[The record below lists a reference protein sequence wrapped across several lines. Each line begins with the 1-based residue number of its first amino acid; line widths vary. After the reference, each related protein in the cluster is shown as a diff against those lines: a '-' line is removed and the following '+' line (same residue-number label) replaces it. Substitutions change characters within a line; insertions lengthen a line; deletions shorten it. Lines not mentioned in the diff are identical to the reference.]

1 MLEAP
6 IGKLRKNRIHSIFD
20 LGKDSTVAENRN
32 WKNKSSYYAI
42 GIFLKG
48 FVKIIQPS
56 YIGKL
61 CIMCIL
67 FEGLGGD
74 ADTEKDELLPES
86 FMGRSHSKTE
96 GSWTYL
102 LKGYHHRL
110 LSRRPLNNKLS
121 LVYMNVMKHIA
132 LNYADV
138 PFKLSESGTRYP
150 EEYKYPENYDI
161 ADDKIYE
168 MDSES
173 SSQSQ
178 RVKRT
183 DLEKYQNLLIKVA
196 EHGWINKEG
205 KK

>member
-1 MLEAP
+1 
-6 IGKLRKNRIHSIFD
+6 
-20 LGKDSTVAENRN
+20 
-32 WKNKSSYYAI
+32 
-42 GIFLKG
+42 
-48 FVKIIQPS
+48 
-56 YIGKL
+56 
-61 CIMCIL
+61 
-67 FEGLGGD
+67 
-74 ADTEKDELLPES
+74 
-86 FMGRSHSKTE
+86 
-96 GSWTYL
+96 
-102 LKGYHHRL
+102 
-110 LSRRPLNNKLS
+110 
-121 LVYMNVMKHIA
+121 MNVMKHIA

-205 KK
+205 KKVAYLV